1 MSRGAVEGNSTSLCP
16 DPQEQA
22 LMDSHLYMNE
32 LGLTPFPGFQLRGD
46 TLQDKEQECS
56 VEHALVDAGRRDE
69 IEQTGGTGGEV
80 GAEISGV
87 PRTGFDEVNAEAT
100 GTVDD
105 MNDSYDPLFDS
116 TIPELDLA
124 FSRKRSAEELP
135 ENPSE
140 KRQRQHPVSPDQTPP
155 SLTTN
160 TTHES
165 HASFFD
171 AFDSLFGGGIELP
184 LVLPDEP
191 LPDFREIPQAPSSPH
206 RTSECTKEGFSL
218 DEQDILATTTRE
230 FLQVRK
236 EPVYKSP
243 YPVSGGPLG
252 YLPSNPALHVTCV
265 AVGDKKMLNEI
276 QSLRAQLYRTTRERD
291 QYKKS
296 LLQYAELDG
305 SGKSPEQLLR
315 EENAMLRRVS
325 TRHQSRVDEYK
336 KEAAAWRN
344 KLHEVS
350 TLYNNLLY
358 EIEVTKRLPA
368 ISLVPAEYEPH
379 QPGQQSVPLP
389 SMQSTGAG
397 NSQPFGSSTQ
407 QSGQQIDAA
416 TIDLTPEP
424 SFSQTSRN
432 CMAAQITNAYNHP
445 SDPPARQPE
454 QTPEAIMI
462 DLTEEDEALPTPPPE
477 PEGAT
482 LKSLRSKKYGWLQAE
497 NGTSKTTQICTSP
510 RTEDDELAVAMEEEL
525 SRT

>member
-1 MSRGAVEGNSTSLCP
+1 MSRGAVEGNSTSLRP

-46 TLQDKEQECS
+46 SLQDKEQECF
-56 VEHALVDAGRRDE
+56 VEHALVDAGRRGE
-69 IEQTGGTGGEV
+69 IDQTDGEV
-80 GAEISGV
+80 VAEISGV
-87 PRTGFDEVNAEAT
+87 PWTRLDEINAEANA
-100 GTVDD
+100 TVND

-116 TIPELDLA
+116 TVPELDFV
-124 FSRKRSAEELP
+124 FSRKRSAEELS
-135 ENPSE
+135 EIPSE
-140 KRQRQHPVSPDQTPP
+140 KRQRQHTESPDQTP

-160 TTHES
+160 STHES

-171 AFDSLFGGGIELP
+171 TFDSLFGGGIELP
-184 LVLPDEP
+184 LVLSDEP
-191 LPDFREIPQAPSSPH
+191 LPDFREIPQAPSSLH
-206 RTSECTKEGFSL
+206 RTSECTREGFSL
-218 DEQDILATTTRE
+218 DEQDILATTTHE

-236 EPVYKSP
+236 EPEYKSP

-265 AVGDKKMLNEI
+265 AVGDEKMLNEI

-296 LLQYAELDG
+296 LSQYAELDG

-325 TRHQSRVDEYK
+325 TRHQSRVEEYK

-368 ISLVPAEYEPH
+368 ISLVPAEYKPH
-379 QPGQQSVPLP
+379 QYGQQSVPLS
-389 SMQSTGAG
+389 SMQNAGAG
-397 NSQPFGSSTQ
+397 NSQPAGSPTRPL
-407 QSGQQIDAA
+407 GQQIDAV
-416 TIDLTPEP
+416 TIDLTPES
-424 SFSQTSRN
+424 SFPQTSTN
-432 CMAAQITNAYNHP
+432 YMPAQVTNAYNQP
-445 SDPPARQPE
+445 SGPPARQPK
-454 QTPEAIMI
+454 QTPETIMI
-462 DLTEEDEALPTPPPE
+462 DLTEEDEPLPTPPPE

-482 LKSLRSKKYGWLQAE
+482 LKSLRSKKYGWL
-497 NGTSKTTQICTSP
+497 NDTSKSTQICTSP
-510 RTEDDELAVAMEEEL
+510 RFEDDELAVTIEEES

>member
-1 MSRGAVEGNSTSLCP
+1 MGRGAVEGNFTSLRP
-16 DPQEQA
+16 DPQELA
-22 LMDSHLYMNE
+22 LMDSHLYMTE

-56 VEHALVDAGRRDE
+56 GEHALVDAGRRDE
-69 IEQTGGTGGEV
+69 TQQTDGEV
-80 GAEISGV
+80 GAGTSGV
-87 PRTGFDEVNAEAT
+87 PRTGFDEINAE
-100 GTVDD
+100 VDSTFND
-105 MNDSYDPLFDS
+105 MNGSYDPLFDS
-116 TIPELDLA
+116 TIPELDFA
-124 FSRKRSAEELP
+124 FSHKRGAEELP
-135 ENPSE
+135 EIPSE
-140 KRQRQHPVSPDQTPP
+140 KRQRQQPESPDQTP

-160 TTHES
+160 STHES

-171 AFDSLFGGGIELP
+171 TFDSLFGGGTEPP

-191 LPDFREIPQAPSSPH
+191 LPDFREIPQPPSGRH
-206 RTSECTKEGFSL
+206 RTSECTKEAFSL
-218 DEQDILATTTRE
+218 DEQDIIATTTRE

-265 AVGDKKMLNEI
+265 AVGNEKMLKEI

-336 KEAAAWRN
+336 KEAAAWRH

-368 ISLVPAEYEPH
+368 ISLVPAEYKP
-379 QPGQQSVPLP
+379 QQYGQQLVPLP
-389 SMQSTGAG
+389 SIQSASAS
-397 NSQPFGSSTQ
+397 NSQPAGSPTQ
-407 QSGQQIDAA
+407 LPGQQVDAI
-416 TIDLTPEP
+416 TIDLTPESSVP
-424 SFSQTSRN
+424 QTSTN
-432 CMAAQITNAYNHP
+432 SMPAQVTNAYNQP
-445 SDPPARQPE
+445 SGPPARQPE

-497 NGTSKTTQICTSP
+497 NNTFKTTQICTSP
-510 RTEDDELAVAMEEEL
+510 RVEDDKPVDTMEGES

>member
-1 MSRGAVEGNSTSLCP
+1 MSRGAVEGNSTSLHP
-16 DPQEQA
+16 DPQEQD

-46 TLQDKEQECS
+46 TLQDKEQEFS

-69 IEQTGGTGGEV
+69 IEQTGGVV
-80 GAEISGV
+80 GADISSV
-87 PRTGFDEVNAEAT
+87 PRTGLDEINAEAND
-100 GTVDD
+100 TVND
-105 MNDSYDPLFDS
+105 MSDSYDPLFDS

-124 FSRKRSAEELP
+124 FSRKRSAEVLP
-135 ENPSE
+135 EIWSE
-140 KRQRQHPVSPDQTPP
+140 KRQRQRQHPESPDQTP

-160 TTHES
+160 STHES

-171 AFDSLFGGGIELP
+171 TFDSLFGGGIELP
-184 LVLPDEP
+184 FVLPGEP
-191 LPDFREIPQAPSSPH
+191 LPDFKEIPQALSSLH
-206 RTSECTKEGFSL
+206 GTSEYTKEGFSL
-218 DEQDILATTTRE
+218 NEQDILATTTRE

-265 AVGDKKMLNEI
+265 AVGDEKMLNEI

-344 KLHEVS
+344 RLHEVS

-368 ISLVPAEYEPH
+368 ILIPTEYKPH
-379 QPGQQSVPLP
+379 QPGQQSVPPP
-389 SMQSTGAG
+389 SMQCAGAS
-397 NSQPFGSSTQ
+397 NTQPSGFPRQ
-407 QSGQQIDAA
+407 QPGQQIDAVA
-416 TIDLTPEP
+416 TVLTPE
-424 SFSQTSRN
+424 SFPPTSRD
-432 CMAAQITNAYNHP
+432 CVPAQVTKAYNHP
-445 SDPPARQPE
+445 SGPPAREPQ

-482 LKSLRSKKYGWLQAE
+482 LKSLRSKKYGWLQSE
-497 NGTSKTTQICTSP
+497 NDAFKTT
-510 RTEDDELAVAMEEEL
+510 
-525 SRT
+525 